1 MKNIKFTD
9 EHKAFRD
16 SLKQFLNK
24 EVVPYID
31 QWEKDNKIPREV
43 IKKMGDMGYLGLNM
57 PEQYGGMDLDF
68 YYSVIFL
75 EEISSIF
82 SGGFAI
88 TFAVIQYMSSP
99 YILKHGSDFLK
110 ENYLMPTIA
119 GDKVSAIAITEPGA
133 GSDAANIRTTAKLD
147 GDHYIVNGSK
157 TFITNGIYGDYYV
170 AVVKTNPDAG
180 VKGVSLLLIDRDT
193 PGVTTTKIEK
203 LGWHSSDTAE
213 ISFDNVRVPKENL
226 LGQEGLGFIYL
237 MGGLQLE
244 RLAGAIMGTA
254 ASECALNYALE
265 YMNQREAFG
274 RKINRFQVLRHRI
287 AQMTAD
293 IEVTKNYVYYCAQLH
308 NEGEYAVKECSIAK
322 LQSTELS
329 SRVINESLQFFGG
342 YGFTEEFKIARMYRD
357 TRVGTIGGGTSEIM
371 REIIAKMV
379 IDDVSY
385 DSAHNTKPA
394 NQTSSNSNEETTN
407 NNTTNTNQEK
417 NTIMSDLNL
426 LEVIKTNAEKASAIG
441 NSLKFDLGGEVI
453 VIDGKNGANVVT
465 QDDQDTDC
473 TLKVS
478 KEDLADLLSG
488 KLNPMNAVM
497 GGKVQIKGDM
507 GVAMKL
513 QSLLG

>member
-24 EVVPYID
+24 EVTPYID

-57 PEQYGGMDLDF
+57 PEQYRGMDLDF

-75 EEISSIF
+75 EEISSVF

-99 YILKHGSDFLK
+99 YLMKHGSDFIK
-110 ENYLMPTIA
+110 ENYLIPTIA

-133 GSDAANIRTTAKLD
+133 GSDAANIRTTAKLE
-147 GDHYIVNGSK
+147 GDHYVVNGSK

-170 AVVKTNPDAG
+170 TVVKTDPEAG
-180 VKGVSLLLIDRDT
+180 VKGVSLLLIDREST
-193 PGVTTTKIEK
+193 GVTTTKIEK

-213 ISFDNVRVPKENL
+213 ISFDNVKVPKENL

-274 RKINRFQVLRHRI
+274 RKINRFQVLRHRV

-293 IEVTKNYVYYCAQLH
+293 IEVTKNYVYYCAQLQ

-379 IDDVSY
+379 IDDISY
-385 DSAHNTKPA
+385 ESATQASAPKKENKTQNTTVK
-394 NQTSSNSNEETTN
+394 SN
-407 NNTTNTNQEK
+407 NNQAK
-417 NTIMSDLNL
+417 NTTMTDLNL
-426 LEVIKTNAEKASAIG
+426 LEVIKTNAEKVSAIG
-441 NSLKFDLGGEVI
+441 KSLKFDLGGTTI
-453 VIDGKNGANVVT
+453 LIDGTGSSNVVSEE
-465 QDDQDTDC
+465 DKEADC

-478 KEDLADLLSG
+478 KDDLADLLSG